1 MNGELFLTGVT
12 GYIGSSLLKKWLDDT
27 EMAIN
32 LLVRSRRDRSPV
44 DRVRAVLEELYPDAD
59 TDPFSEK
66 IRVFEGD
73 IAQDKLGLEEKD
85 HNDLAA
91 RTNRIVHCAAAA
103 RFDLDIED
111 ARGVNVGGTL
121 NMLDLARGCAGLEK
135 FDYIGTAY
143 VSGRRDGLI
152 LEDELDTGQ
161 EHRNTYE
168 RSKMEAEKL
177 VRESFGELPVT
188 IMRPSIVI
196 CDSRTGRASDFN
208 GFYRALRLYW
218 HGLVKVLPGDPSCRM
233 DLVPVDYVTDAI
245 FALSGSETSTGNCY
259 HLTAGTNRAASLAE
273 IRDLAAEHFGREPF
287 TIIPPDDF
295 LAWFSS
301 MESELTDDEKRITG
315 ELKLYMPY
323 MSTEMSFD
331 NSGAVRDTGLEP
343 PPVSGYFGT
352 MAQYIME
359 REPRAPA

>member
-1 MNGELFLTGVT
+1 MNGTLFLTGGT

-27 EMAIN
+27 GMEID
-32 LLVRSRRDRSPV
+32 LLVRSRREKSPGDRMQ
-44 DRVRAVLEELYPDAD
+44 DVLEDLYPGTD
-59 TDPFSEK
+59 TGSLAER
-66 IRVFEGD
+66 IRVHEGD
-73 IAQDKLGLEEKD
+73 IALERLGLDEGD
-85 HNDLAA
+85 YNDLVS
-91 RTNRIVHCAAAA
+91 RTTRIIHCAAAA

-111 ARGVNVGGTL
+111 ARGINVGGTR
-121 NMLDLARGCAGLEK
+121 NMLELAHACGSLDK

-143 VSGRRDGLI
+143 VSGIRDGLI
-152 LEDELDTGQ
+152 LEDELDVGQ

-168 RSKMEAEKL
+168 RSKLEAEKF
-177 VRESFGELPVT
+177 VREHFGELPIT

-196 CDSRTGRASDFN
+196 CDSMTGRASDFN

-218 HGLVKVLPGDPSCRM
+218 HGLVKIFPGNPSCRM

-259 HLTAGTNRAASLAE
+259 HITAGADRAASLAE

-295 LAWFSS
+295 LAWMAG
-301 MESELTDDEKRITG
+301 MEHELTDDEKRITD

-323 MSTEMSFD
+323 LNTEMSFD
-331 NSGAVRDTGLEP
+331 NSGAVRDAGLEP
-343 PPVSGYFGT
+343 PPVGEYFGT
-352 MAQYIME
+352 MARFIME
-359 REPRAPA
+359 REPRGPA